1 MVHWL
6 FLIFKIIVFLF
17 AALESPIENKKGQPT
32 ARQIHK
38 LHKDCFTVDKLGF
51 IKKKK
56 YDVQMIVFTTLLEK
70 L

>member
-6 FLIFKIIVFLF
+6 ILIFKIIVFLF
-17 AALESPIENKKGQPT
+17 AALESPVENKKRQRT

-38 LHKDCFTVDKLGF
+38 RHKDCDTVDKLGF
-51 IKKKK
+51 IKKK

>member
-6 FLIFKIIVFLF
+6 FFIFKIIVFLF
-17 AALESPIENKKGQPT
+17 AALETPIENKKGQRT

-51 IKKKK
+51 IKKK
-56 YDVQMIVFTTLLEK
+56 I
-70 L
+70 